1 MKSAIVRRRK
11 RVGDKYKF
19 LFSFSSCSDAHW
31 GPLAK
36 YDGDGNV
43 DVAKKDLMSR
53 TIAKHVLFKTVY
65 IS

>member
-1 MKSAIVRRRK
+1 MQVFI
-11 RVGDKYKF
+11 F
-19 LFSFSSCSDAHW
+19 TSSCSDAHW

-36 YDGDGNV
+36 HDGDGNV

-53 TIAKHVLFKTVY
+53 TIAKHALFKTVY

>member
-1 MKSAIVRRRK
+1 MKSAIVRRN
-11 RVGDKYKF
+11 VWEINT
-19 LFSFSSCSDAHW
+19 SFYFHSSCSDAHW

-53 TIAKHVLFKTVY
+53 TVAKHVLFKTVY